1 MAVMVEVFATLC
13 ILPGI
18 LLMMGGVVVGDA
30 SVLVSCC
37 FEAVSVHFLVAK
49 LDIELGGPWAC
60 SSLCSSPG
68 VVMCSSRVSVRE
80 YFISITIIK
89 LSTSVRTLLLCS
101 VLPLPLLSALFF
113 RWETGFGSVVL
124 QLFWNF

>member
-1 MAVMVEVFATLC
+1 MAVMVEVFTTLC
-13 ILPGI
+13 I

-49 LDIELGGPWAC
+49 LDIGLGGPWAC

-68 VVMCSSRVSVRE
+68 VVIRPCSSRVRE
-80 YFISITIIK
+80 I
-89 LSTSVRTLLLCS
+89 C
-101 VLPLPLLSALFF
+101 FF
-113 RWETGFGSVVL
+113 H
-124 QLFWNF
+124 NYKI